1 MDEKLL
7 KEAMAKEIKKGT
19 LVAITNCCKAP
30 MNVKSFKLFKCDV
43 CGSKQADNTIFFF
56 SPDKY
61 KEFLKENG
69 N

>member
-7 KEAMAKEIKKGT
+7 KDAMAKEIKKGS
-19 LVAITNCCKAP
+19 LIAITECCKAP
-30 MNVKSFKLFKCDV
+30 MSAKSFKLFKCEL
-43 CGSKQADNTIFFF
+43 CGANQKDNTIFFF
-56 SPDKY
+56 TPDKY